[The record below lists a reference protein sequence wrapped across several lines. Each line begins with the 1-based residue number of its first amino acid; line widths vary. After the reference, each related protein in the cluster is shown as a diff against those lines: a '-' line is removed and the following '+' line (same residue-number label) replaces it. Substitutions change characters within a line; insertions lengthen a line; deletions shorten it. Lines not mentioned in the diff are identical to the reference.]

1 MICGQEDANE
11 KGTWREEVR
20 VFRGSPL
27 APDPVCGSEFVKP
40 ISFRDHGRMAA
51 S

>member
-1 MICGQEDANE
+1 MKTELGVSVA
-11 KGTWREEVR
+11 R